1 MPFKKNCLKI
11 VKNNNKK
18 AFVFVRDKN
27 IHLLKEM
34 NKAVKMFEAESSR
47 KINLLKTVSLI
58 SGVLVL
64 IVIVLA
70 WFLVVYPLVCIL
82 KNTTAHLSEGAQQV
96 AEASAQVAQSSQV
109 LAEGANTQAAS
120 FQEVLLSL
128 EDVKA
133 KS

>member
-1 MPFKKNCLKI
+1 LPFKKNCLKI